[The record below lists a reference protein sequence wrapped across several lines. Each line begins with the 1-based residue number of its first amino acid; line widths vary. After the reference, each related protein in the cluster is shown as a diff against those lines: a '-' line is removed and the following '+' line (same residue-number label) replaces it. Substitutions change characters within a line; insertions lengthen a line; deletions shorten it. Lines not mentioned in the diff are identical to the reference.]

1 MSRPYNTGGPTDPI
15 VILSD
20 DEDFKPQSPVK
31 DSKRRMT
38 PKEVTPKRLRRCA
51 GVMDI
56 EPSSKPP
63 LGYAGNLPPGYT
75 GKRLKQ
81 FLSSYTLMFMYAFVF
96 I

>member
-1 MSRPYNTGGPTDPI
+1 MSRAYNTGGPTDPI

-20 DEDFKPQSPVK
+20 DEDFKSQSPVR

-38 PKEVTPKRLRRCA
+38 PKEITPKRLRRCA
-51 GVMDI
+51 SVMDI
-56 EPSSKPP
+56 ESSLKPP
-63 LGYAGNLPPGYT
+63 LGYTGNLPPGYT